1 MGLFRPPLFHPMP
14 AGMSCD
20 GIRYERCCAAVS
32 QVLYNLGPLYA
43 LPDLNALLRPGARS
57 TTQTMPDD
65 LITPL
70 VCHAPL
76 RPGIEIDEFRQNAT
90 RFDTMVSGAGLQ
102 RSGRAALALT
112 YPPHSPTGA
121 T

>member
-1 MGLFRPPLFHPMP
+1 MP

-43 LPDLNALLRPGARS
+43 FSDLHALLRPGARS

-65 LITPL
+65 LITTL
-70 VCHAPL
+70 VHPAPL
-76 RPGIEIDEFRQNAT
+76 RPCIEIDAFRHNSTRLRLNGVGCRAT
-90 RFDTMVSGAGLQ
+90 AKRQGGICPI
-102 RSGRAALALT
+102 LT
-112 YPPHSPTGA
+112 CST
-121 T
+121 